1 MVFYAISAI
10 FRPYNGMNVESI
22 GKICSPLVAMVTS
35 PLEWKFS
42 KSTENNTQSKQAYPI
57 IWKNH
62 NLIELQCWLSRWCTC
77 ISCDMLSLSDR
88 TSDMALVPRTFL
100 RVVAARRRVDFW
112 ASWTLHTAMMGSKI
126 RKYTTASTATVTES
140 LVRIYSIQTKNK
152 GNNLGELMSDT
163 TVTES
168 LVRIFSKQ
176 KKKQLE

>member
-1 MVFYAISAI
+1 
-10 FRPYNGMNVESI
+10 
-22 GKICSPLVAMVTS
+22 
-35 PLEWKFS
+35 
-42 KSTENNTQSKQAYPI
+42 
-57 IWKNH
+57 
-62 NLIELQCWLSRWCTC
+62 
-77 ISCDMLSLSDR
+77 MLSLSDR

-152 GNNLGELMSDT
+152 GNNHGELMSDT

-168 LVRIFSKQ
+168 MVRIYSIQTKNKGNNLGELMSATTVTESLVRIYSI
-176 KKKQLE
+176 KKKQGE